1 MKLNLLAAL
10 TITTAIGLS
19 GCGAIHTAVAKRN
32 LEVDTKM
39 SDTVFLE
46 HVAANKK
53 TVFIQ
58 VRNTSDKDL
67 AIETKITK
75 ALQAKGYTLSQDPA
89 AAHYWIQVNV
99 LKCDKMNLRDAQN
112 ALSGGFGAGALG
124 AATAASVVGYNSDSV
139 GATVGAGLAGAVLGV
154 AADSMVEDTNFTM
167 ITDLQISEKAK
178 DGVVVTT
185 NDQAALKQGNS
196 GSKTVTSTETGNMHK
211 YQTRVV
217 SNANQVNLDF
227 VDAKPVLEDQL
238 AKSIS
243 GIL

>member
-1 MKLNLLAAL
+1 MKLKLLATL
-10 TITTAIGLS
+10 TIATAFGLT
-19 GCGAIHTAVAKRN
+19 GCSAIHTAVAKRN
-32 LEVDTKM
+32 LEVNTKM

-46 HVAANKK
+46 PVAASEKS
-53 TVFIQ
+53 VFVQ

-67 AIETKITK
+67 AIDSKITK
-75 ALQAKGYTLSQDPA
+75 SLQDKGYVIAQDPA

-99 LKCDKMNLRDAQN
+99 LKCDKMNLRDAEN
-112 ALSGGFGAGALG
+112 ALTGGFGSGAFG
-124 AATAASVVGYNSDSV
+124 AAVAASAVGYNTDSV

-154 AADSMVEDTNFTM
+154 AADAMVEDTNFTM

-185 NDQAALKQGNS
+185 NDNATLKQGNS

-217 SNANQVNLDF
+217 SNANQVNLEF
-227 VDAKPVLEDQL
+227 ADAKPVLEDQL
-238 AKSIS
+238 TKSIS